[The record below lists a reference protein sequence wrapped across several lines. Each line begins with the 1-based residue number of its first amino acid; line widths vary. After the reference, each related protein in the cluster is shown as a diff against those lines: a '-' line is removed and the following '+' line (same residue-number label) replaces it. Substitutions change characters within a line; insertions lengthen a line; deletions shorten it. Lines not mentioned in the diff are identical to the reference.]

1 MAVSWRVCYAGGI
14 GRIGQIYDEILSPLV
29 FRSRSFT
36 FAQKTSQRLPVTPS
50 RWDRQAAGGSSSHQV
65 GLVAWS
71 SPRHCSYRQGCHYS
85 MAGRR
90 RRRTEKKEAI
100 VSLQLR
106 PAGIK
111 TWLARIPPH
120 GKTGKTCMDHQRQAA
135 ALISGAHSL
144 GTRSAPRLLGN
155 PAVSTPTYPSIV
167 SARAAARPTVDGPS
181 INDPKLARVIVT
193 TIFIPSRFC
202 PITLLSHAFVQISL
216 LQNAH
221 RAKHRMQQAIPTVF
235 CRHNETSCSFPAR
248 LSRSRPG
255 KRTKIHMTRHHGPRR

>member
-1 MAVSWRVCYAGGI
+1 MFVTGAALGGLARFMTRFSHHWFSDQDPSPSPRRRARDCLPPRADGIDRQQEVARLIRLGWWRGQVQGIALIDRAATIPWRVDDEGG
-14 GRIGQIYDEILSPLV
+14 R
-29 FRSRSFT
+29 
-36 FAQKTSQRLPVTPS
+36 K
-50 RWDRQAAGGSSSHQV
+50 
-65 GLVAWS
+65 
-71 SPRHCSYRQGCHYS
+71 
-85 MAGRR
+85 
-90 RRRTEKKEAI
+90 KKEAI
-100 VSLQLR
+100 ASLQLR

-111 TWLARIPPH
+111 TWLARIPPR

-135 ALISGAHSL
+135 ALISGAHFL

-221 RAKHRMQQAIPTVF
+221 RAKHAACNRPFRQ
-235 CRHNETSCSFPAR
+235 CSVVIMRRPAASPR
-248 LSRSRPG
+248 DFRGHARG
-255 KRTKIHMTRHHGPRR
+255 KGQKFT

>member
-1 MAVSWRVCYAGGI
+1 MAISWRVCYGGGI

-36 FAQKTSQRLPVTPS
+36 FAQKTGQRLPVTPS

-90 RRRTEKKEAI
+90 RRRTEKKG
-100 VSLQLR
+100 SHRQSPTSTR
-106 PAGIK
+106 RHQN
-111 TWLARIPPH
+111 LARQDTPR

-221 RAKHRMQQAIPTVF
+221 RAKHAACNRPFRQ
-235 CRHNETSCSFPAR
+235 CSVVIMRRPAASPR
-248 LSRSRPG
+248 DFRGHARG
-255 KRTKIHMTRHHGPRR
+255 KGQKFT